1 MITIFV
7 LQVRLRDKV
16 NQCSKDAEGIQSKNE
31 ELDGGKDKFQFTG
44 YEPWVHGFYSRFDLL
59 KELSLKILE
68 NVKFKGGNLFRR
80 LVEKS
85 DSEDDV
91 ALGGSSYAIGD
102 GLAYC
107 GKSRGG
113 AERTKS
119 MNRNATQWKTV
130 RPKNNVDN
138 SMCPFGLKLESP
150 VAVK

>member
-1 MITIFV
+1 M
-7 LQVRLRDKV
+7 
-16 NQCSKDAEGIQSKNE
+16 
-31 ELDGGKDKFQFTG
+31 
-44 YEPWVHGFYSRFDLL
+44 L

>member
-1 MITIFV
+1 M
-7 LQVRLRDKV
+7 
-16 NQCSKDAEGIQSKNE
+16 
-31 ELDGGKDKFQFTG
+31 
-44 YEPWVHGFYSRFDLL
+44 L

-68 NVKFKGGNLFRR
+68 NVKFKGGNLFRQ

-85 DSEDDV
+85 DGEDDV

-113 AERTKS
+113 AERIKS
-119 MNRNATQWKTV
+119 MNQNATQWKNV
-130 RPKNNVDN
+130 LRKDNVDN
-138 SMCPFGLKLESP
+138 FVCPLGLKLESL